1 MTLTQLTST
10 FIKAQWL
17 SGRGVQFPLSPV
29 HTAVVSLGK
38 TPNPPCFQLHSTG
51 VCTLE
56 CVRMCV

>member
-38 TPNPPCFQLHSTG
+38 TPNPPCFQFI
-51 VCTLE
+51 TL
-56 CVRMCV
+56 CINV